1 MFAECYLLDELIFSD
16 AVCDIDDGF
25 IMNTCIKKI
34 TLPLHL
40 QSISPKAFHGA
51 YPGIVVYYNEL
62 LKSIVEPLKYDSE
75 TVEYVLQPYK
85 LLLFTSS
92 ETV

>member
-1 MFAECYLLDELIFSD
+1 VQKLESTLEPAGFSHAEF
-16 AVCDIDDGF
+16 
-25 IMNTCIKKI
+25 
-34 TLPLHL
+34 
-40 QSISPKAFHGA
+40 Q
-51 YPGIVVYYNEL
+51 NEL